1 MPDPYR
7 VLFPLGLLFGLI
19 GAGSWPAHL
28 LGVGEYPAALHRT
41 LMIAGFVH
49 GFVLGFLL
57 TAMPGFTHGPRCRPL
72 ELAVVTTAY
81 VLSCVATLCGQPVP
95 AYALF
100 LVTLITVAIAAV
112 SRIVRAR
119 MPPPEEFLFAGWALL
134 CGLAGGALQI
144 ALALGVTL
152 PLPPRFPERLISLGM
167 VLSLVL
173 GLGALLVPTFAGMRA
188 PLALPFAAPHAR
200 GGARRALYVA
210 LIAALAGA
218 FALEAAGHARSGAI
232 VRAAA
237 ALVVLVL
244 GWKLIQAPGHHDVP
258 AWSLWTA
265 GWMTG
270 IGLVAA
276 AIVPRSAMTGVLHF
290 VFIGG
295 FALLTLGVS
304 TRVVVSHG
312 RHGLPAERAVLTPAV
327 VTMLGLALA
336 LRITAELA
344 GGRPLPLLAA
354 SATAWIVAWGLWAM
368 GAIPRIVTTRP
379 APPPS
384 TVVPLTDLSGSSP
397 RPKEA
402 P

>member
-28 LGVGEYPAALHRT
+28 LGIGEYPAALHRT
-41 LMIAGFVH
+41 LMITGFVH

-57 TAMPGFTHGPRCRPL
+57 TAMPGFTHGPPCRPL
-72 ELAVVTTAY
+72 ELGVVTTAY
-81 VLSCVATLCGQPVP
+81 VLSCVATLFGQPVP

-100 LVTLITVAIAAV
+100 LVTLIAVAIAAV
-112 SRIVRAR
+112 SRIVRASV
-119 MPPPEEFLFAGWALL
+119 PPPEEFLFAGFALL
-134 CGLAGGALQI
+134 CGLAGAALQI

-152 PLPPRFPERLISLGM
+152 PLPPRFPERLVSLGM

-188 PLALPFAAPHAR
+188 PLALPFAPPHAR
-200 GGARRALYVA
+200 GGARRALYVT

-218 FALEAAGHARSGAI
+218 FALEAVGHARSGAV

-244 GWKLIQAPGHHDVP
+244 GWKLAQAPGRHDVP
-258 AWSLWTA
+258 AWSLWIA

-276 AIVPRSAMTGVLHF
+276 AVVPRSAMTGVLHF

-312 RHGLPAERAVLTPAV
+312 RHGLPTERAVLTPAV
-327 VTMLGLALA
+327 VAMLGLALA
-336 LRITAELA
+336 LRLTAELV
-344 GGRPLPLLAA
+344 GGRPLRLLAA
-354 SATAWIVAWGLWAM
+354 SATAWIVAWTLWAM
-368 GAIPRIVTTRP
+368 GAVPRIVATRP

-384 TVVPLTDLSGSSP
+384 TVVPLADVSGSSP
-397 RPKEA
+397 RPTEV